1 MKMFFF
7 SLIIAFFFFI
17 NSSVIVFSQS
27 ATIPGTGGAVSISV
41 PGQSN
46 NSQSEQQKADEKGIE
61 ALSSSVEDF
70 IKEKDVGC
78 GKVGQK
84 CCTKAF
90 LQNVQVYPNNSEIK
104 VHFTIDWLLN
114 LLRKKGLIG
123 ANNTDTNTQIL
134 KDLPEFGLACVD
146 DSYPKYADPENP
158 NPNACFCSDH
168 PFKLQE
174 LCSKIGEPNKPSN
187 ERNQCEIESNNAIW
201 TAIGPIDFTL
211 QGFVKDVLMKWGI
224 GLAGTLA
231 LLCIIYS
238 AFVMQTSGGNPEKLK
253 KAKERLTAC
262 IVGLL
267 LIIFSVFI
275 LQIIGVDILQIP
287 GFSK

>member
-1 MKMFFF
+1 MNKFFF
-7 SLIIAFFFFI
+7 SLIVAFSFFI
-17 NSSVIVFSQS
+17 NSSVVIFGQGMTV
-27 ATIPGTGGAVSISV
+27 PGTGGAVNV
-41 PGQSN
+41 NLPGTSN
-46 NSQSEQQKADEKGIE
+46 NPPSGQTVDEKGVE
-61 ALSSSVEDF
+61 ALSNEVEDF
-70 IKEKDVGC
+70 IKNNDIGC

-84 CCTKAF
+84 CCTKDF
-90 LQNVQVYPNNSEIK
+90 LQTTQPITKPPSKINISSAIDSILNLFKEKTINATKNNS
-104 VHFTIDWLLN
+104 D
-114 LLRKKGLIG
+114 
-123 ANNTDTNTQIL
+123 IL

-146 DSYPKYADPENP
+146 DSYPKYTDPKNP
-158 NPNACFCSDH
+158 DPSSCLCSDH

-174 LCSKIGEPNKPSN
+174 LCSKIGEPNTPSN
-187 ERNQCEIESNNAIW
+187 ERHQCEIASNNAIW

-211 QGFVKDVLMKWGI
+211 QGFIKDTLVGWGI
-224 GLAGTLA
+224 GLAGVITM
-231 LLCIIYS
+231 LCIIYS
-238 AFVMQTSGGNPEKLK
+238 AFVLQTSGGNPEKVK